1 MTKLRGVLNL
11 ATVSALAL
19 IASANLAHAQTAAAA
34 SDPQQEQASQ
44 IDDIVVTAQK
54 REQAV
59 NEIPLSI
66 TALSSEQ
73 LENRNIETAS
83 DLGRVVA
90 GFTFADTGVNAPVYS
105 LRGVGYFDYSLAAA
119 PAVSVYLDE
128 IALPYPAMTQGA
140 SFDLERVEV
149 LRGPQGTLFGQ
160 NATGGLVN
168 YISARPSDVAG
179 GGFSASY
186 GRFDRVELSGYVTGP
201 LTDTLT
207 GRLAVQSL
215 QSGDWQRSYTRN
227 DTLGGADKTSARAI
241 LEWAPADNLRATFNL
256 NGYVD
261 RSDPQGTQVIRITP
275 LTPARILP
283 EVRDYPLAPRNAR
296 AADWS
301 ATREP
306 TRDDRFWQA
315 SARVVWDLSDTLTL
329 TSITA
334 FSNLDTNDYIDRD
347 GMANDNSQYALRGS
361 INAFNQEF
369 RLSGETGILNWV
381 AGASYQKDETSEN
394 STVNIASSSNVQS
407 SFGVQFS
414 DASSRINNEI
424 GSSAVFASGDWAL
437 SDRLTLT
444 TGLRYT
450 KSELD
455 FVGCTA
461 VTEPAAIRA
470 FAAISAFF
478 RNANGLPVAAFTP
491 TNGCVT
497 LGSNFLSTEPRFS
510 LDEDNVSWRVALSY
524 DVSDDVLVY
533 ASSSRGYKAGN
544 SITVAG
550 SSESQYRPV
559 TQEELT
565 AYEAGF
571 KATLFDRTMQVN
583 LSAFYYDYQDK
594 QARSRILDSVFGPLQ
609 ALVNIPE
616 SHSQGAE
623 LEVQWLPAEGL
634 TVNAGLAYLDTEID
648 EFIGFD
654 ALGRRRDF
662 VGQPYSFAPEW
673 QNNIDIDY
681 EWQVGA
687 GRTGFVGV
695 SAAYRSDSSADFE
708 SDPLFDID
716 AYTLVDGRVGIKTDD
731 GRWKFS
737 VWGKNLTDEYYWHS
751 VIRVQ
756 DSVVRVAG
764 MPRTYGVSLGVEF

>member
-1 MTKLRGVLNL
+1 MTKLRGVFNL

-19 IASANLAHAQTAAAA
+19 TASAGLVRAQTVTA
-34 SDPQQEQASQ
+34 SAPAPDSQATQ

-59 NEIPLSI
+59 NDIPLAI

-73 LENRNIETAS
+73 LENRNIESAA

-128 IALPYPAMTQGA
+128 VALPYPAMTQGA
-140 SFDLERVEV
+140 SFDLQRVEV

-168 YISARPSDVAG
+168 YISARPSEVAG
-179 GGFSASY
+179 GGFTASY

-201 LTDTLT
+201 LTDTLK

-241 LEWAPADNLRATFNL
+241 LEWTPTDSLRATFNL

-261 RSDPQGTQVIRITP
+261 RSDPQATQVIRVTP
-275 LTPARILP
+275 LTPARVLP
-283 EVRDYPLAPRNAR
+283 EVRDYPLSPQNAR

-315 SARVVWDLSDTLTL
+315 SARVAWDLNDSLTL

-334 FSNLDTNDYIDRD
+334 FSSLRTDDYIDRD
-347 GMANDNSQYALRGS
+347 GMANDNSQYQLLGS
-361 INAFNQEF
+361 INAFNQEL

-381 AGASYQKDETSEN
+381 VGASYQGDETSEK
-394 STVNIASSSNVQS
+394 STVNIASSSNVQN
-407 SFGVQFS
+407 SFGVRFS

-424 GSSAVFASGDWAL
+424 KSSAAFASGDWRL

-455 FVGCTA
+455 FVGCA
-461 VTEPAAIRA
+461 ALTEPAAIQA
-470 FAAISAFF
+470 FANISAFF
-478 RNANGLPVAAFTP
+478 RNANGLAPAAFRP
-491 TNGCVT
+491 VNGCVT
-497 LGSNFLSTEPRFS
+497 LGPDFLAIEPRFN
-510 LDEDNVSWRVALSY
+510 LEEDNVSWRLALSY
-524 DVSDDVLVY
+524 DLSDDVLLY
-533 ASSSRGYKAGN
+533 ATTSRGYKAGN

-550 SSESQYRPV
+550 SSNAQYRPV

-565 AYEAGF
+565 AYEAGI
-571 KATLFDRTMQVN
+571 KATLLDRTMQVN
-583 LSAFYYDYQDK
+583 LAAFYYDYQDK
-594 QARSRILDSVFGPLQ
+594 QARSKILDPVFGPLQ

-623 LEVQWLPAEGL
+623 LEIQWLPTAGL
-634 TVNAGLAYLDTEID
+634 TVNVGVAYLDTEID
-648 EFIGFD
+648 EFVGYD
-654 ALGRRRDF
+654 ALGARRDF
-662 VGQPYSFAPEW
+662 AGKPFSFAPKW

-681 EWQVGA
+681 EWPLGN
-687 GRTGFVGV
+687 GRTGFVGA
-695 SAAYRSDSSADFE
+695 SAAYRSHSSADFD

-716 AYTLVDGRVGIKTDD
+716 AYTLVDGRIGLKTDD
-731 GRWKFS
+731 GKWKFS
-737 VWGKNLTDEYYWHS
+737 VWGKNLTDEYYAHS

-756 DSVVRVAG
+756 DTVVRVAG

>member
-1 MTKLRGVLNL
+1 MTKLRGVFNL

-19 IASANLAHAQTAAAA
+19 TASAGLAHAQTAPASPAAPD
-34 SDPQQEQASQ
+34 SQATQ

-59 NEIPLSI
+59 NDIPLAI

-73 LENRNIETAS
+73 LENRNIESAA

-128 IALPYPAMTQGA
+128 VALPYPAMTQGA
-140 SFDLERVEV
+140 SFDLQRVEV

-168 YISARPSDVAG
+168 YISARPSDVAAG
-179 GGFSASY
+179 RFSASY
-186 GRFDRVELSGYVTGP
+186 GRFNRVELSGYVTGP
-201 LTDTLT
+201 LTDTLK

-241 LEWAPADNLRATFNL
+241 LEWTPADNLRATFNL

-261 RSDPQGTQVIRITP
+261 RSDPQATQVIRITP
-275 LTPARILP
+275 LTPARVLP
-283 EVRDYPLAPRNAR
+283 EVRDYPLSPHNAR

-315 SARVVWDLSDTLTL
+315 SARVAWDLNDSVTL

-334 FSNLDTNDYIDRD
+334 FSNLDTDDYIDRD
-347 GMANDNSQYALRGS
+347 GMANDNSQYGLRGS
-361 INAFNQEF
+361 IEAFNQEF
-369 RLSGETGILNWV
+369 RLSGETGILTWV
-381 AGASYQKDETSEN
+381 AGASHQSDKTSEN

-407 SFGVQFS
+407 SFGVKFS

-424 GSSAVFASGDWAL
+424 KSSAVFASGDWAL

-461 VTEPAAIRA
+461 VTEPAAIQA

-478 RNANGLPVAAFTP
+478 RNANALAPATFTP

-510 LDEDNVSWRVALSY
+510 LDEDNVSWRLALSY
-524 DVSDDVLVY
+524 DLTDDVLVY
-533 ASSSRGYKAGN
+533 ATTSRGYKAGN

-550 SSESQYRPV
+550 SSDTQYKPV

-565 AYEAGF
+565 AYEAGI
-571 KATLFDRTMQVN
+571 KATLLDRTMQVN

-594 QARSRILDSVFGPLQ
+594 QARSKIVDPVFGALQ

-623 LEVQWLPAEGL
+623 LEVQWLPTAGL

-648 EFIGFD
+648 QFVGFD
-654 ALGRRRDF
+654 ALGVRRDF
-662 VGQPYSFAPEW
+662 VGKPFSFAPEW
-673 QNNIDIDY
+673 QNNLDIDY
-681 EWQVGA
+681 EWPIGN
-687 GRTGFVGV
+687 GRTGFVGA
-695 SAAYRSDSSADFE
+695 SAAYRSDASADFD
-708 SDPLFDID
+708 SDPLFKID
-716 AYTLVDGRVGIKTDD
+716 AYTLVDGRAGIKTDD
-731 GRWKFS
+731 GKWKFS
-737 VWGKNLTDEYYWHS
+737 VWGKNLTDEYYWQS
-751 VIRVQ
+751 VIRIQ

-764 MPRTYGVSLGVEF
+764 MPRTYGISLGVEF